1 MGHIE
6 ARDTTLTYDTPS
18 GAVPGVHGVSFGMV
32 AVADGIGSDLMDFS
46 PVDPMPVFM
55 AATPDFVQD
64 KPDTVIAHLKAW
76 LDVAKDFKNDPQK
89 VTEQPVARHLRQGA
103 IARRGESWL
112 PRRSAALH
120 AGAGADP
127 VAG

>member
-6 ARDTTLTYDTPS
+6 ARDITLTYDTPS

-46 PVDPMPVFM
+46 P
-55 AATPDFVQD
+55 ATPDFVQD

-89 VTEQPVARHLRQGA
+89 VAEQPVARHLRQGA

>member
-6 ARDTTLTYDTPS
+6 ARDITLTYDTPS

-46 PVDPMPVFM
+46 P
-55 AATPDFVQD
+55 ATPDFVQD
-64 KPDTVIAHLKAW
+64 KPDTVIAYLKAW

-89 VTEQPVARHLRQGA
+89 VAEQTCRSIP
-103 IARRGESWL
+103 S
-112 PRRSAALH
+112 PRRYRASR
-120 AGAGADP
+120 
-127 VAG
+127 

>member
-6 ARDTTLTYDTPS
+6 ARDITLTYDTPS

-46 PVDPMPVFM
+46 P
-55 AATPDFVQD
+55 
-64 KPDTVIAHLKAW
+64 
-76 LDVAKDFKNDPQK
+76 
-89 VTEQPVARHLRQGA
+89 A
-103 IARRGESWL
+103 IGSLTCSSR
-112 PRRSAALH
+112 RRS
-120 AGAGADP
+120 